1 MKTGER
7 NRSPFDIPFRL
18 RLCVYSIAFAV
29 MLGYSVVEM
38 KFGIQFGRSFSV
50 APAHGPRSWEEVWA
64 LMPGDIPNIELFV
77 AVMVLIVLWG
87 EWHARRKT
95 KTDTGTR

>member
-7 NRSPFDIPFRL
+7 SRNPFDIPFRL

-38 KFGIQFGRSFSV
+38 KFGITFGRSFSV
-50 APAHGPRSWEEVWA
+50 TQAHGARSWEEVWA
-64 LMPGDIPNIELFV
+64 LMPGDIPNMEVFA
-77 AVMVLIVLWG
+77 AVLVLIVLWG
-87 EWHARRKT
+87 EWHARRIP
-95 KTDTGTR
+95 RMA